1 MDEAGVPSREAIVQ
15 GSIERMSPILMTALC
30 AGFAFIPLALGG
42 GQPGK
47 EIETPMA
54 IVILGGLISSTAL
67 NMVVVPALYLR
78 FGRDRKPI
86 QQ

>member
-1 MDEAGVPSREAIVQ
+1 MEEEGVSFRDAIVQ

-30 AGFAFIPLALGG
+30 AGLALIPLALGG

-67 NMVVVPALYLR
+67 NMVVVPALYLK
-78 FGRDRKPI
+78 FGRERRPV
-86 QQ
+86 QS